1 VAEAPLVR
9 VQDRGALDGVAVFV
23 LFGLFVAACGGS
35 GMQESDI
42 GALESEGR
50 VVSEAPEQARPEPTT
65 PPTAR
70 PGTAAPATDREREE
84 YLSRLSEA
92 LLAGWERPG
101 RGSNTPPRDA
111 SVLVQLDERGYLV
124 RWQFRRRSTDGFFN
138 RGLEAHLEHVA
149 ETDPMLPLPSQGST
163 LWGEVT
169 GDGIVVP
176 VSEIR

>member
-1 VAEAPLVR
+1 MVP

-23 LFGLFVAACGGS
+23 LFGLSALLLAACGGS
-35 GMQESDI
+35 GMQESDP

-50 VVSEAPEQARPEPTT
+50 VVSAAPEQARPEASAQP
-65 PPTAR
+65 AV
-70 PGTAAPATDREREE
+70 AAPATDRDRED
-84 YLSRLSEA
+84 YLGRLSEA

-138 RGLEAHLEHVA
+138 RGLEEHLDHVA
-149 ETDPMLPLPSQGST
+149 ETNPMLPLPSQGSA

-169 GDGIVVP
+169 GAGIVVP